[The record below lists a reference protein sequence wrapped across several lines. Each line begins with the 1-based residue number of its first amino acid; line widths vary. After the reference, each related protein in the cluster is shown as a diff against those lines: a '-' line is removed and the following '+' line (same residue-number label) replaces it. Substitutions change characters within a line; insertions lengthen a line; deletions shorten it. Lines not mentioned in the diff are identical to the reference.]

1 MMIFEYILNTV
12 EENNKE
18 LQIEDFTSLEKK
30 GQESNGYYI
39 LFYHFLSIL
48 ICNIITEYVINSVMI
63 IEYLVLSSSYFLHSC

>member
-30 GQESNGYYI
+30 GQKSNCTI
-39 LFYHFLSIL
+39 FYSTTFLVFSS
-48 ICNIITEYVINSVMI
+48 VI
-63 IEYLVLSSSYFLHSC
+63 SSQSML